1 MGTVPLP
8 SLMKNV
14 SFHLLLLFVQIY
26 FASQLEGSSFTGE
39 GSHVGHL
46 MKTKSGKVF
55 LTRSSKKD
63 AGDNSNFDET
73 KESSGA
79 DYYGKRKSYD
89 SQKSKSY
96 GSQKSNSYGSRK
108 SKSYGSQKSKSY
120 GSKKRKSYG
129 SRKPRIRGSQ
139 RRRGFKLAS
148 VCTSL

>member
-89 SQKSKSY
+89 SQKS
-96 GSQKSNSYGSRK
+96 NSYGSRK